1 MMQEF
6 NVEIEIDEDGNIK
19 AETKGMKGDVC
30 IDELEEILAGLEGE
44 QSFKNK
50 PEFYQK
56 NRNNKNIG
64 KVNL

>member
-1 MMQEF
+1 MMQEL
-6 NVEIEIDEDGNIK
+6 NIEIVIDSEGNIK
-19 AETKGMKGDVC
+19 AETKGMKGDLC
-30 IDELEEILAGLEGE
+30 IGELEEILAGLEGE

-56 NRNNKNIG
+56 NANNKNIG